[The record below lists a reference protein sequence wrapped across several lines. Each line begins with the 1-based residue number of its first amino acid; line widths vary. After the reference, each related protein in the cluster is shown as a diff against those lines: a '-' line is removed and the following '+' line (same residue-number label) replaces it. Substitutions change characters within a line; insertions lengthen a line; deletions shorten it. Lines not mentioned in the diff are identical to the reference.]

1 MLGRLWL
8 PHDPKMAD
16 KMLGANGRRDR
27 WLPTIRETTETPVHI
42 SRIKASVVRLSGRT
56 LQIRMAEG
64 GKDPSRAIVAGGN
77 RARARDLE
85 DHAKAREELP
95 QWCFRHA
102 AQQGYFD
109 GANPVKLAEVPAFAP
124 NGAEAKPYSRE
135 KIAAMLKVLS
145 EPSATAVATAAFTG
159 PRLGE
164 LRRLTWESFEPAQDE
179 KSLGSLNVT
188 RSVWR
193 STVGD
198 RKTAKSEWM
207 IR

>member
-1 MLGRLWL
+1 MWSDYLEGRCKSEWL
-8 PHDPKMAD
+8 REVKTHHVQS
-16 KMLGANGRRDR
+16 
-27 WLPTIRETTETPVHI
+27 WLEEIAREHAISKTTLKHV
-42 SRIKASVVRLSGRT
+42 KNYLSG
-56 LQIRMAEG
+56 
-64 GKDPSRAIVAGGN
+64 V
-77 RARARDLE
+77 
-85 DHAKAREELP
+85 
-95 QWCFRHA
+95 FRHA

-145 EPSATAVATAAFTG
+145 EPSATAVDTAAFTG
-159 PRLGE
+159 LRLGE